1 MKIIETFFFFF
12 SGGRTGSGAGEEEKN
27 GATERYWNCRRQLFL
42 RFFRKSG
49 QELLCSTVG
58 VRPPAAAHTM
68 AALHRRPIQW
78 EFLYKAV
85 SRNYRI
91 IAAAG
96 GRITQMSSYFI
107 IVEIPF
113 Y

>member
-1 MKIIETFFFFF
+1 MVEPEVEREKKKKMVQPNDIGTVVDNYFFDS
-12 SGGRTGSGAGEEEKN
+12 SGRVD
-27 GATERYWNCRRQLFL
+27 RNCCARRSVLDPQ
-42 RFFRKSG
+42 
-49 QELLCSTVG
+49 QQ
-58 VRPPAAAHTM
+58 HTRWQ

>member
-1 MKIIETFFFFF
+1 LELSSTTISSILPEEW
-12 SGGRTGSGAGEEEKN
+12 TGIAG
-27 GATERYWNCRRQLFL
+27 
-42 RFFRKSG
+42 
-49 QELLCSTVG
+49 STVG
-58 VRPPAAAHTM
+58 VRPPATAHTM
-68 AALHRRPIQW
+68 AALRRRPIQW

-85 SRNYRI
+85 SRKVYRI

-107 IVEIPF
+107 IAEIPF